1 MLLLPKQHP
10 IHRQD
15 YYYYFTSQS
24 GHYPRGFLTKESMM
38 CLDKLVISIE
48 KHFGLISKYTIESR
62 YLKILYSLFSK
73 EKIHQDD
80 IDSYIDIFLEEL
92 ERDMGTSIT
101 FFPIYG
107 IELKDMEIINLGK
120 IKLCPFESIEEE
132 LKGKLITYLGSIND
146 AEIEERQKKELQ
158 EYILPPYV
166 NELCALVKSEG
177 DYLHSQ
183 ETAKSYIQ
191 SFIDILRLYIPL
203 IYESYH
209 GIKIGVSNND
219 NPRIDVIFSI
229 KEAPPYYLFMGQ
241 EFKGRMVKFILD
253 NRNFELMKELNFL
266 EFIDIISK
274 DSDSISDL
282 ERRIIASLRWISMG
296 INDENWHD
304 KFLKFAIG
312 LECLLGSN
320 RVCIIEQ
327 LAERCAL
334 IHQSD
339 FIKRKEKYETIKSL
353 YKIRSDI
360 VHEGFA
366 RVEFKNVKE
375 FQDIVINS
383 LLGIIALRKEMGW
396 KDFKAFESWITEQKF
411 SF

>member
-1 MLLLPKQHP
+1 
-10 IHRQD
+10 
-15 YYYYFTSQS
+15 
-24 GHYPRGFLTKESMM
+24 
-38 CLDKLVISIE
+38 
-48 KHFGLISKYTIESR
+48 
-62 YLKILYSLFSK
+62 
-73 EKIHQDD
+73 
-80 IDSYIDIFLEEL
+80 
-92 ERDMGTSIT
+92 
-101 FFPIYG
+101 
-107 IELKDMEIINLGK
+107 
-120 IKLCPFESIEEE
+120 
-132 LKGKLITYLGSIND
+132 
-146 AEIEERQKKELQ
+146 
-158 EYILPPYV
+158 
-166 NELCALVKSEG
+166 
-177 DYLHSQ
+177 
-183 ETAKSYIQ
+183 
-191 SFIDILRLYIPL
+191 
-203 IYESYH
+203 
-209 GIKIGVSNND
+209 
-219 NPRIDVIFSI
+219 
-229 KEAPPYYLFMGQ
+229 
-241 EFKGRMVKFILD
+241 
-253 NRNFELMKELNFL
+253 
-266 EFIDIISK
+266 
-274 DSDSISDL
+274 
-282 ERRIIASLRWISMG
+282 MG

-327 LAERCAL
+327 LAETCAL